1 MKTKNDFKLVEV
13 FDGSML
19 QAEMLRSLLE
29 NAEIEAIIKDGI
41 MGTLNPWYTAPGG
54 AGAVSVWVADTNLE
68 KAKQIVSDYQN
79 NISP

>member
-54 AGAVSVWVADTNLE
+54 AGAVSDLRLRLALF
-68 KAKQIVSDYQN
+68 IVQHRQKKCPSETG
-79 NISP
+79 